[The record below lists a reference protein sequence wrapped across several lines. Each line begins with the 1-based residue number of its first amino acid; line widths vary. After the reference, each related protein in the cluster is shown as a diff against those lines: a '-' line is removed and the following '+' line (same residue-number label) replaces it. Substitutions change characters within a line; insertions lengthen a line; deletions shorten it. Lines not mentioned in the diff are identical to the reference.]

1 MILGF
6 LGEVPYRLR
15 SLCGEELLTAENAK
29 KSRKGRREKLFD
41 RVRVMLEPRA

>member
-29 KSRKGRREKLFD
+29 KRRAKDAEKSFLT
-41 RVRVMLEPRA
+41 ACA